1 MGRLDFAPSSRLYL
15 DASAVIYSV
24 EKIEPYW
31 NLLKPVWQAAFRGE
45 VSFVGSEL
53 LLLEVLVKP
62 VQTGDKML
70 ADSFR
75 NLLKAR
81 EFALYPITEQILET
95 AVALRVSGLRTPD
108 AIHAATATIAGCD
121 QFITNDS
128 GFRRVSDLPVLLL
141 SNLLPSL

>member
-1 MGRLDFAPSSRLYL
+1 MGRLELAPSSRLYL

-31 NLLKPVWQAAFRGE
+31 TLLQPLWQAAFRGE

-62 VQTGDKML
+62 TQTGDKVL

-95 AVALRVSGLRTPD
+95 AVTHRASGLRTPD
-108 AIHAATATIAGCD
+108 AIHAATAIIVGCD

-128 GFRRVSDLPVLLL
+128 GFRRVSDLPVCLL
-141 SNLLPSL
+141 SDLLPSL